1 MYQQTKIDE
10 TAYFLYVKFPVWVA
24 FRQTKDLNHKIQIYF
39 FPLKSKIK
47 FSIFLLYYFSIFLSF
62 KKQVFQLSKETR
74 VELRDTRVYSMIVKR
89 SVAYYMRILVVLS
102 VLGFHGQQQ
111 GKEKVFF
118 SSLLL
123 YLLKSIIIFSL

>member
-1 MYQQTKIDE
+1 
-10 TAYFLYVKFPVWVA
+10 
-24 FRQTKDLNHKIQIYF
+24 
-39 FPLKSKIK
+39 
-47 FSIFLLYYFSIFLSF
+47 
-62 KKQVFQLSKETR
+62 
-74 VELRDTRVYSMIVKR
+74 MIVKR